1 MKYIGCIFILFA
13 FLTEPVKSFS
23 DSESFVKT
31 DSLADDSAHFRQAQ
45 EFLND
50 HKDVIKRG
58 ILATF
63 DLDLSTEE
71 KYLPLIP
78 KIHEKIESLMDWD
91 QISAQLSFMLIQT
104 FSPDEL
110 TQISEFMQTEAG
122 KKFMD
127 FNPILVSY
135 LQEAGLFISLKHQ
148 DEIETAILLML
159 DR

>member
-1 MKYIGCIFILFA
+1 MKYVACILILFL
-13 FLTEPVKSFS
+13 FLPERVQSMPLSAS
-23 DSESFVKT
+23 SLKT

-45 EFLND
+45 QFLHE

-71 KYLPLIP
+71 QYLPLIP

-91 QISAQLSFMLIQT
+91 QISAQLSFILIQT
-104 FSPDEL
+104 FTRDEL

-127 FNPILVSY
+127 FTPMLVSY

-148 DEIETAILLML
+148 EEIETAILLMI